1 MGHRRYVELLHEVVE
16 DAHENDAE
24 LVLGVVV
31 EAEHVLV
38 NQPLVLYSY
47 HVDVL
52 SVRRFGHFG
61 ILRMYNMT
69 SL

>member
-1 MGHRRYVELLHEVVE
+1 MGHSRDVELFHQVVE
-16 DAHENDAE
+16 DAYEYDAE

-52 SVRRFGHFG
+52 SVLRFGHLG
-61 ILRMYNMT
+61 ILRMINMT